1 MQRASISLLGFIQR
15 RNLYVKVYGSPSS
28 ALEKLSSKSEQEGL
42 ERRANARKR
51 FIKPHL
57 ERQRAV
63 SDALYNK
70 SKRERIRLVEEL
82 VLSRKLVPF

>member
-1 MQRASISLLGFIQR
+1 MQRGISLFGTIPYRSLF
-15 RNLYVKVYGSPSS
+15 VKVYGSPSS
-28 ALEKLSSKSEQEGL
+28 ALERLSTKSEQEGL
-42 ERRANARKR
+42 EKRANARKR